1 MLKLLGSI
9 VVILT
14 GGLAGMTIARSYS
27 LRPVELRCLQSAL
40 QMLETEITY
49 AATPLAEALGLVAA
63 RADKRVAPL
72 FEQTRAELLSMSGC
86 TAGEAWENAL
96 RKFYPTSALLTCDF
110 SILRSLGSALGISD
124 SRDQSKHLRLAME
137 QIGMEISRAEN
148 NAFRHVKLW
157 NYLGF
162 LGGLVIVLLF
172 Y

>member
-9 VVILT
+9 VVTIAGGLT
-14 GGLAGMTIARSYS
+14 GMVIARSYS
-27 LRPVELRCLQSAL
+27 LRPMELRYLQSAL

-49 AATPLAEALGLVAA
+49 TATPLAEALGLVAA
-63 RADKRVAPL
+63 RADNRVAPL

-96 RKFYPTSALLTCDF
+96 RKFYPQSALLTCDF

-137 QIGMEISRAEN
+137 QIGMEINRAES
-148 NAFRHVKLW
+148 NALRHVKLW

>member
-14 GGLAGMTIARSYS
+14 GGLTGMTIARSYS
-27 LRPVELRCLQSAL
+27 LRPSELRSLQSAL

-49 AATPLAEALGLVAA
+49 AATPLAEALEVVAV
-63 RADKRVAPL
+63 RSDSRVAPL
-72 FEQTRAELLSMSGC
+72 FEQTREGLVSMTGC
-86 TAGEAWENAL
+86 TASEAWESAL
-96 RKFYPTSALLTCDF
+96 QKFYPRSTLINSDF
-110 SILRSLGSALGISD
+110 SILRSLGRALGISD
-124 SRDQSKHLRLAME
+124 SRDQRKHLQLAME
-137 QIGMEISRAEN
+137 QIGMEISKAES
-148 NAFRHVKLW
+148 NALKHVKLW